1 MLRSTCGELNINS
14 SATPRAST
22 RLASSRQSTPGSTF
36 PSRSSNEAPPPVEM
50 CDMRGAR
57 PALLTAATESPPPMI
72 ETAPLSVRSA
82 SVSAIAK
89 VPLAKG
95 SISKTPIGPF
105 HTTVLQSASA
115 AWISAVA
122 FGPLSTPSQPAGIA
136 SAATTFDA
144 ASAANLSAMTTSV
157 GRIICTP
164 FALRAPRSAAAE
176 LVVLDERVADLEAAR
191 LEEGERHPAADDD
204 LVALLDQRLEHGDF
218 DDTFAPPTTAAN
230 GPRVGAAAT
239 AP

>member
-1 MLRSTCGELNINS
+1 
-14 SATPRAST
+14 
-22 RLASSRQSTPGSTF
+22 
-36 PSRSSNEAPPPVEM
+36 
-50 CDMRGAR
+50 MRGAS

-164 FALRAPRSAAAE
+164 FAFASASVLAASSSWSSSTSESPTSRPRALRKVNAIPPPTTILSHFSISDSSTAI
-176 LVVLDERVADLEAAR
+176 
-191 LEEGERHPAADDD
+191 
-204 LVALLDQRLEHGDF
+204 F